1 METHSCPTR
10 PDTTKWEELELCIF
24 FLRKTLFFFTMLSST
39 LCVPLL
45 HQSTL
50 TSQTLNTSTRLK
62 RLLHE
67 NDRLPALFMC
77 YCLSSL
83 FEALR

>member
-1 METHSCPTR
+1 MSNSSRHDEVGR
-10 PDTTKWEELELCIF
+10 VRAVYF
-24 FLRKTLFFFTMLSST
+24 FFKENSIFFFTMLSST
-39 LCVPLL
+39 LCVSLL

-67 NDRLPALFMC
+67 NDQLLALIMC

>member
-1 METHSCPTR
+1 MSNSSRHDEVGR
-10 PDTTKWEELELCIF
+10 VRAVYF
-24 FLRKTLFFFTMLSST
+24 FFKENSIFFFTMLSST
-39 LCVPLL
+39 LCVSLL

-67 NDRLPALFMC
+67 NDQLPALLMC